1 MRSMKNN
8 YSKKVIDVIEY
19 SREEAA
25 RLQNSYIGPEH
36 LMLGLL
42 REGNGNAVTILQEMN
57 ADLTQIKKEI
67 EHEIRNTYET
77 GEMPLNDITISKSTE
92 RVLRMSMLEA
102 RIFKSERTRTEHLLL
117 ALLKEEFNTAAQILG
132 RTGIDYHAVY
142 GRSLDRKS
150 VV

>member
-1 MRSMKNN
+1 MKNN

-77 GEMPLNDITISKSTE
+77 GEMPEEPNTSSSHALSYDEVKSQME
-92 RVLRMSMLEA
+92 EQ
-102 RIFKSERTRTEHLLL
+102 KSE
-117 ALLKEEFNTAAQILG
+117 
-132 RTGIDYHAVY
+132 
-142 GRSLDRKS
+142 
-150 VV
+150 